1 MKKNH
6 KKLSIHAYKFNGWLY
21 RTWEFPELVFEN
33 NEFYCFKGN
42 NSKIITNHPGTKNHY
57 HSKIKYKMIWFFL
70 KDEWFNVIFRKKN
83 TGYELYINLASP
95 PIIEDGV
102 LKYIDFDLDYV
113 ARNVTYNKKMILLD
127 SKEFLENSKNFKYPQ
142 LLINKINNTAAKIK
156 QLFKENKLDRF
167 MDVKKL
173 HILG

>member
-1 MKKNH
+1 
-6 KKLSIHAYKFNGWLY
+6 
-21 RTWEFPELVFEN
+21 
-33 NEFYCFKGN
+33 
-42 NSKIITNHPGTKNHY
+42 
-57 HSKIKYKMIWFFL
+57 
-70 KDEWFNVIFRKKN
+70 
-83 TGYELYINLASP
+83 
-95 PIIEDGV
+95 
-102 LKYIDFDLDYV
+102 
-113 ARNVTYNKKMILLD
+113 MILLD